1 MLKDSLHY
9 SYDSNMPNLEMNGY
23 AISLNDTDNWM
34 VRILRSGTFARISS
48 ASLQNI
54 FMRMESVSVRAGDII
69 IKQGDDGVYYY
80 IIESGHCVV
89 SRLPVRGKIPIK
101 LADLGPGDSF
111 GEEALIAG
119 TPRNATVEMLTD
131 GQLMRLQASDFNE
144 FIKEPL
150 LQGVSCAQ

>member
-69 IKQGDDGVYYY
+69 IKQGDDEVYYTK
-80 IIESGHCVV
+80 SMDNCT
-89 SRLPVRGKIPIK
+89 SR
-101 LADLGPGDSF
+101 F
-111 GEEALIAG
+111 
-119 TPRNATVEMLTD
+119 
-131 GQLMRLQASDFNE
+131 
-144 FIKEPL
+144 L
-150 LQGVSCAQ
+150 L